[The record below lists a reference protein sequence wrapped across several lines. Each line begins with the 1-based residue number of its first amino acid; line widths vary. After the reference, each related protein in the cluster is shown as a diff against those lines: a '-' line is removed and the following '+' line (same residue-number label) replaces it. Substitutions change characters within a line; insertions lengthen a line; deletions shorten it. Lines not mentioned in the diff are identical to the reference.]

1 MMTARNLLLIG
12 GLLAFLVA
20 GLSIGDMFRTRPF
33 DGVILE
39 ADAPTRLVV
48 RDVVPGSGADV
59 AGIQPGDEIFGIDRN
74 MLRSPAH
81 AAELLNERRVGE
93 KVPYLLRGL
102 GGELREVLVELG
114 LHRIGNLPYLYA
126 CLLGFLFFFIG
137 LFVLERQP
145 RQRAAQI
152 FFMLCALFFVFLVCR
167 LRPASYTWVDTFVLR
182 TGTAA
187 LLFLPATFLHFFL
200 IFPLP
205 VRLRPERGDERYAQ
219 RRRNW
224 LGLLSTIY
232 LLPLVVLMASLA
244 RVRVTDPEAMLRHSF
259 VPAADQIPLGLISGA
274 PAPNWWVLALYVLLG
289 LSILAVRTARQTN
302 PRLRRG
308 GAAVLFGSL
317 FGLLPF
323 LVTAVAFPSFL
334 QTEKFLYYGVGPLV
348 LVPLTFAW
356 AIVVFRLLEVRVI
369 LRKSLLYTATTA
381 IVTAFYALGIALFNF
396 FTRGTSLAASPYFP
410 IVFAL
415 VIILLFDPLRRRVQV
430 LVDRF
435 IFAERGRLEEALDEM
450 GEAVRGQVDLQPVV
464 RDLVDTLPQRL
475 GLHFVGLYLVREDT
489 MQRVAGPS
497 RLPLRL
503 PVLPR
508 LQRELEHRR
517 GLTTL
522 DEVEPLAARERQV
535 ATVVDSLSQAG
546 VRVLGGL
553 ASPRRSIG
561 LAVFSEKVGQFDLD
575 PSELLLLRR
584 LLDQVSL
591 ALETSLLLEERTRQA
606 ELERELEIASS
617 VQTDL
622 LPSSVRFS
630 PGWTVAALCQPARH
644 VGGDFFTE
652 LPGPEEGSY
661 AVVYGDVAGKSVS
674 GALVMMAAHEVLNS
688 LALTHRDPETL
699 MELANRRLYGLGRRK
714 SFVAIAYL
722 APAAAGLAY
731 LLAGQPQPL
740 LRRHSGDVVELGLP
754 DNRIP
759 LGALNNG
766 RYQLREVPMERG
778 DLVLGYSDGVVEA
791 QSPAGELF
799 GSERLAEIVAGG
811 PEEPRQMVDHVMG
824 ALSEFT
830 SGTEPYDDL
839 TLVAVRCDREVM

>member
-1 MMTARNLLLIG
+1 MTARNLLLAG

-20 GLSIGDMFRTRPF
+20 GLSIGDMFRARPF

-39 ADAPTRLVV
+39 ADVPGRLVV

-59 AGIQPGDEIFGIDRN
+59 AGVQPGDEIFGIDRN
-74 MLRSPAH
+74 VVRSPAH
-81 AAELLNERRVGE
+81 AAELLNERNVGD
-93 KVPYLLRGL
+93 KVPYLVRGL
-102 GGELREVLVELG
+102 GGKLKELPVELG
-114 LHRIGNLPYLYA
+114 LHRIGNAPYLYA

-145 RQRAAQI
+145 RQRAAQV
-152 FFMLCALFFVFLVCR
+152 FFMVCALFFVFLVCR

-200 IFPLP
+200 IFPEP
-205 VRLRPERGDERYAQ
+205 VRLRPSVGAERYAV
-219 RRRNW
+219 RRRRW
-224 LGLLSTIY
+224 VGLLTAIY
-232 LLPLVVLMASLA
+232 LLPLVVLAASLA
-244 RVRVTDPEAMLRHSF
+244 RVRIFHPESVLRHSF
-259 VPAADQIPLGLISGA
+259 MPAVDQIPLGLISGA
-274 PAPNWWVLALYVLLG
+274 PAPNWWVLAIYILLG
-289 LSILAVRTARQTN
+289 LSVLAARTARQTN

-308 GAAVLFGSL
+308 GAAVLLGSF

-334 QTEKFLYYGVGPLV
+334 QTEKFLYLGVGPLV

-356 AIVVFRLLEVRVI
+356 AIVVFRLLDVRVI
-369 LRKSLLYTATTA
+369 LRKSLLYTGTTG
-381 IVTAFYALGIALFNF
+381 IVTALYAAGIALFNL
-396 FTRGTSLAASPYFP
+396 FTRGTPLAASPYFP

-415 VIILLFDPLRRRVQV
+415 VIILLFDPLRRRVQF

-475 GLHFVGLYLVREDT
+475 RLRFVGLYLVRDDT

-497 RLPLRL
+497 QLPFQL

-522 DEVEPLAARERQV
+522 AEIEPLAARERQV
-535 ATVVDSLSQAG
+535 AELVDALAEAG
-546 VRVLGGL
+546 VRVVGGL

-561 LAVFSEKVGQFDLD
+561 LAVFSEKLGQFDLD
-575 PSELLLLRR
+575 PSELSLLRR

-591 ALETSLLLEERTRQA
+591 ALETSLLIEERTAQA

-630 PGWTVAALCQPARH
+630 PGWTVAAVCQPARH

-652 LPGPEEGSY
+652 LPGPEDGSY

-699 MELANRRLYGLGRRK
+699 MELANRRLYRLGRRK
-714 SFVAIAYL
+714 SFVAVAYL
-722 APAAAGLAY
+722 APWRGGLSY
-731 LLAGQPQPL
+731 LLAGQPQPM
-740 LRRHSGDVVELGLP
+740 LRRRSGEVEELGLP
-754 DNRIP
+754 ENRIP

-766 RYQLREVPMERG
+766 SYQLRQVPMGHG
-778 DLVLGYSDGVVEA
+778 DLVVGYSDGVVEA
-791 QSPAGELF
+791 QSTGGELF
-799 GSERLAEIVAGG
+799 GSDRLSEVIAAG
-811 PEEPRQMVDHVMG
+811 PSDPKEMVDHVM
-824 ALSEFT
+824 AVLAEFT